1 MSQASPTRPVLTVDL
16 LAIAENF
23 RMIRSAVAPAEVA
36 AAVKADAYGLGA
48 RPVARALAAAGCKA
62 FFVAHMEEALDL
74 RQDLPQATIF
84 VLHGFV
90 ASQAVPFATHKLSP
104 VISSLPQLEAWLGA
118 GIPIPYALHVD
129 TGMSRLGLSLAEA
142 QTASNFARPTLLV
155 SHLACADDATD
166 PHNLAQ
172 LTAFKTVAR
181 RFPHAWTSLDAS
193 SGCFLGP
200 EYTCDLVRPG
210 IALYGGN
217 PRKSGENPM
226 RGVATLTAPILQV
239 RSIDRGDTV
248 GYGATYEASGP
259 RRLAVAA
266 LGYADGLMRT
276 LSNRGHGFVGG
287 IRCPI
292 VGRVSMDLVT
302 LDISECPPAAATP
315 GTHVEFIGPSQP
327 VDELARSAGT
337 LAYEVFTRLGPRI
350 IRQYT
355 GTQA

>member
-1 MSQASPTRPVLTVDL
+1 MTQALPTRPVLTVDL

-23 RMIRSAVAPAEVA
+23 RMIRGAVAPAEVA
-36 AAVKADAYGLGA
+36 AVVKADAYGLGA
-48 RPVARALAAAGCKA
+48 RAVARALTAAGCKA
-62 FFVAHMEEALDL
+62 FFVAHMEEALEL

-90 ASQAVPFATHKLSP
+90 ASQAVHFATHKLSP
-104 VISSLPQLEAWLGA
+104 VISSLTQLEAWLSA
-118 GIPIPYALHVD
+118 AIQIPYALHVD
-129 TGMSRLGLSLAEA
+129 TGMSRLGLSVAEA
-142 QTASNFARPTLLV
+142 QTASNFARPTLLI
-155 SHLACADDATD
+155 SHLACADDAND
-166 PHNLAQ
+166 PRNLAQ

-181 RFPHAWTSLDAS
+181 RFPNAWTSLNAS

-217 PRKSGENPM
+217 PRKTGENPM

-276 LSNRGHGFVGG
+276 LSNRGHGVVAG

-302 LDISECPPAAATP
+302 LDVSECPPAAAAP
-315 GTHVEFIGPSQP
+315 GAHVEFIGPNQP
-327 VDELARSAGT
+327 VDELARTAGT
-337 LAYEVFTRLGPRI
+337 LSYEIFARLGPRI